1 MGPTSIRPKA
11 FITELLA
18 LFTLY
23 FGIASESDVVEA
35 SDVMPLVCLFPM
47 ATRDKL
53 MCRRRL
59 GSLLTNPFICFGG
72 CWTLCRKNVK
82 INNDG
87 GSGKALT
94 INHRE
99 YKSSTRQIGERFLTT
114 FAKLK
119 VVSPT
124 AMAKLA
130 TYSAILETLVIN
142 REIFIQNR
150 EIVITTSKIG
160 TSPAKSG
167 DLEALYDSF

>member
-1 MGPTSIRPKA
+1 MI
-11 FITELLA
+11 
-18 LFTLY
+18 
-23 FGIASESDVVEA
+23 
-35 SDVMPLVCLFPM
+35 FPM
-47 ATRDKL
+47 ATLDKL

-59 GSLLTNPFICFGG
+59 SSLLTNPFICFGS
-72 CWTLCRKNVK
+72 CWKLCRKNVK

-124 AMAKLA
+124 AMAILA
-130 TYSAILETLVIN
+130 IYSAILETLVIN
-142 REIFIQNR
+142 REIFIPNR
-150 EIVITTSKIG
+150 EIGRLSLGGPNKAHVHFGKKCLQDSISQRLVQNLAHIWVNLLG
-160 TSPAKSG
+160 IVRLQNI
-167 DLEALYDSF
+167 DLQLIIYWHRGHFVR